1 MVRLTKTTDVRQVKR
16 ATYEELERLREDL
29 EAVERQGVY
38 TTNFYA
44 HMSKAV
50 LDAVDHEVKQLY
62 VERNEPRSYKKNCWW
77 SWPAHEFFF
86 RNEQPFLVDYSR
98 KIGNAGL
105 FGRV

>member
-1 MVRLTKTTDVRQVKR
+1 MVRLTKTTDIRQVKR

-62 VERNEPRSYKKNCWW
+62 VERNDPRSYKKNCW
-77 SWPAHEFFF
+77 
-86 RNEQPFLVDYSR
+86 
-98 KIGNAGL
+98 
-105 FGRV
+105 